1 MAGLVEAISESRFVE
16 RPGDDE
22 YAPYYG
28 RYISSV
34 PDRADLMALLAQ
46 QRDDTAAKLRAIPL
60 DAGDFRYAPDKW
72 SVKEVI
78 GHLSDTERIMAYR
91 ALCIGRGEVTPL
103 PGFDQ
108 NAYTPEARSGELSL
122 SALIEEWV
130 AVRQASLALFRNLP
144 TNAWARRGTASDNP
158 VSVRALAYIIAG
170 HLIHHRNTLHT
181 LYGV

>member
-1 MAGLVEAISESRFVE
+1 MAGLVEAIWESGSVE

-28 RYISSV
+28 RYISVV
-34 PDRADLMALLAQ
+34 PDGADLMALLAH
-46 QRDDTAAKLRAIPL
+46 QRDENAAALGAIPL

-72 SVKEVI
+72 SIKEVV

-91 ALCIGRGEVTPL
+91 ALCIARGEVTPL

-108 NAYTPEARSGELSL
+108 DAYTPEARSGEVSL
-122 SALIEEWV
+122 GALIEEWV

-144 TNAWARRGTASDNP
+144 AHAWARRGTASDNP

-170 HLIHHRNTLHT
+170 HVIHHRNSLHT